1 MRKPSSHLVILGHP
15 SPDSFNAAVA
25 NRYAETVRANYQE
38 ALVRDLYALG
48 FNPLLNES
56 ERKPGEADVAP
67 ADIHA
72 ELDLVAKSDVLC
84 FVYPLWFGMPPAM
97 IKGYIDRIFGAGF
110 RQDSLRTARE
120 GHLRHK
126 RLVVLTTSA
135 STLPW
140 LEEQGMWIS
149 LRQSF
154 DLYLKTIFGFSH
166 SDHYHADLIVDDLS
180 PDDAERIFFEV
191 DEFARKICA
200 DEAMAHRNPS

>member
-1 MRKPSSHLVILGHP
+1 MRSPSSHLIILGHP

-25 NRYAETVRANYQE
+25 NRYTETVRASNQE
-38 ALVRDLYALG
+38 ADVRDLYALG
-48 FNPLLNES
+48 FDPLLTEA
-56 ERKPGEADVAP
+56 ERKPGEANAP
-67 ADIHA
+67 PDEVRS
-72 ELDLVAKSDVLC
+72 ELDLVVKSDVLC

-97 IKGYIDRIFGAGF
+97 IKGYIDRTLGAGF
-110 RQDSLRTARE
+110 RRDDLEQTHE
-120 GHLRHK
+120 GHLHGK

-166 SDHYHADLIVDDLS
+166 SDHYHADAIVDDLN
-180 PDDAERIFFEV
+180 PNYAERILFEV
-191 DEFARKICA
+191 GEFARKICA
-200 DEAMAHRNPS
+200 DEAMVHRNR

>member
-1 MRKPSSHLVILGHP
+1 MRTPSSHLIILGHP

-25 NRYAETVRANYQE
+25 NRYAETVRASNQD
-38 ALVRDLYALG
+38 AVVRDLYALG
-48 FNPLLNES
+48 FDPLLTEA
-56 ERKPGEADVAP
+56 ERKPGDADAP
-67 ADIHA
+67 SDAVRA

-97 IKGYIDRIFGAGF
+97 IKGYIDRTLGAGF
-110 RQDSLRTARE
+110 RRDDLEQTHE
-120 GHLRHK
+120 GHLHGK

-166 SDHYHADLIVDDLS
+166 SDHYHADSIVDDLN
-180 PDDAERIFFEV
+180 PNYAERILFEV
-191 DEFARKICA
+191 GEFARKICA
-200 DEAMAHRNPS
+200 DEAMVHRNR